1 MSARF
6 TAHYLLE
13 NLRDIY
19 FAERTG
25 SLTLCRGN
33 EWRRLFFDRG
43 MVAMADSSQ
52 EGENLIPI
60 LVREGKVSAEQQRA
74 SSETPILDLAA
85 GLVSNGVVSPTDL
98 DAAGR
103 SVVEQV
109 VVGAFGWDGGTYKF
123 DDHPVTPTVFNPDV
137 LFTFDVFMRG
147 VQAMT
152 NFDPLKQVLMA
163 QERKL
168 CLNENAFLPIY
179 SLSIGAKQGYV
190 LSRVDGTLRIQDVAV
205 LAPGGEEEEV
215 LRLLFGFLVLGL
227 VQFDPP
233 LGEGLFSL
241 SNLMAEHRDDTK
253 KDHDDRRRVKD
264 FVNRTRGKKPGEIL
278 GTSPGAGSVALKKA
292 YEALRDQFR
301 RDAYS
306 PRLRAELKR
315 DLSLIENRLLEAYL
329 VLQTAAIQNLSPVTE
344 ISATDLTA
352 SKDKRMEFIK
362 TEAQAGK
369 EEKERM
375 AEQHFLKA
383 KDYYKQ
389 SDFYNCIQ
397 FCKLAVK
404 ENPHEAPFFGL
415 MGDALLHNPD
425 TKWQR
430 LAEDSYRKALEI
442 DPWNA
447 DYLVCL
453 GRLYRKQGLA
463 TRARRHFEM
472 ALEILPAHTEA
483 QEELGS
489 LS

>member
-19 FAERTG
+19 FAERSG
-25 SLTLCRGN
+25 SLTLCRGD

-43 MVAMADSSQ
+43 MVAMADSSHPM
-52 EGENLIPI
+52 ENLIPI
-60 LVREGKVSAEQQRA
+60 LVRDGKLSAEQQRA

-85 GLVSNGVVSPTDL
+85 SLVSKGVVSPPDL
-98 DAAGR
+98 EAAGR

-109 VVGAFGWDGGTYKF
+109 VVGAFGWDGGTF
-123 DDHPVTPTVFNPDV
+123 EFEDHPVTPTVFDPDV

-152 NFDPLKQVLMA
+152 NFAPLKQVLMA

-205 LAPGGEEEEV
+205 LAPGGEEEGV

-227 VQFDPP
+227 VQFEPP
-233 LGEGLFSL
+233 VGEGLFSL
-241 SNLMAEHRDDTK
+241 GSLMSEHRDDTK
-253 KDHDDRRRVKD
+253 KDHDDRRRVLK
-264 FVNRTRGKKPGEIL
+264 FLARTRGKKPAEIL
-278 GTSPGAGSVALKKA
+278 GADPGAGSVALKQA
-292 YEALRDQFR
+292 YEVLRGQFR
-301 RDAYS
+301 RDSYS
-306 PRLRAELKR
+306 VKLRTELKR

-329 VLQTAAIQNLSPVTE
+329 VLQTAAIQSLSPVTD
-344 ISATDLTA
+344 ISSPDLMA
-352 SKDKRMEFIK
+352 GKDRRMEFIK
-362 TEAQAGK
+362 TELQTDR
-369 EEKERM
+369 EEKERT

-389 SDFYNCIQ
+389 ADFYNCIQ

-430 LAEDSYRKALEI
+430 LAEESYRKALEI

-447 DYLVCL
+447 DYLVAL
-453 GRLYRKQGLA
+453 GRLYRKQGLD

-472 ALEILPAHTEA
+472 ALEILPAHGQA
-483 QEELGS
+483 QEELTALG
-489 LS
+489 